1 VVNRGKDGGVAGQGG
16 DELQQG
22 SEHRSTKVPRWL
34 MAAVLAPLLVA
45 GVVAVLPHDPAPR
58 AGPAPVVTPTS
69 SPTEVL
75 AAVDPALMLTSNEDV
90 CTRTDHRAR
99 LSVSFGVV
107 NLSSEPILV
116 RRARPVLPLAGLR
129 LTSRSIGRT
138 SCGKTPGAQGRRVLP
153 VGSSLVVTFNFVL
166 PKQCP
171 KPLPVEADVTIAR
184 RDASREIRERVHVLS
199 DLGGL
204 EFDQC

>member
-1 VVNRGKDGGVAGQGG
+1 VTGQGG

-34 MAAVLAPLLVA
+34 MAAALALLVVS
-45 GVVAVLPHDPAPR
+45 GVVAVLHDPAPR

-69 SPTEVL
+69 SPTDVL

-90 CTRTDHRAR
+90 CTSTDHRAR

-116 RRARPVLPLAGLR
+116 RRARPVLPLGGLR

-184 RDASREIRERVHVLS
+184 RDASRQIRERVPVLS